1 MDRQPVESSLIRSI
15 GFDPVSSI
23 LEVELVE
30 PRRVYVYY
38 DVPFSVYDELMDAP
52 SKGHYFNENIRD
64 LYAYEEQV
72 DIPLPP
78 SLSPG
83 DAEVA
88 AEEPPGS
95 FRWRQ
100 GTLPIMPREP

>member
-23 LEVELVE
+23 LEVELIE

-52 SKGHYFNENIRD
+52 SKGEYFNESIRD
-64 LYAYEEQV
+64 LYAYEERV
-72 DIPLPP
+72 DIPLSP
-78 SLSPG
+78 SMSPK
-83 DAEVA
+83 DDEDA
-88 AEEPPGS
+88 AEDLPES